1 MRRLRS
7 FNCLLL
13 LLHAC
18 LSTSASLLSTGAVPI
33 PSTWPYGASNAITW
47 KKETTQTLVFRPLSH
62 WRHYKLPLTQYY
74 QPVEMFLFLFGPF
87 KRNENQLYFFCL
99 VSFLF
104 RLLLTNRWGR
114 RSLASAGVWGARETY
129 GEAAT
134 QLTCFDSNNENLF
147 LFSPL
152 IARSI
157 LTTFWNSAGLGQ
169 DSNKRHFDVLL
180 INPRI
185 SP

>member
-18 LSTSASLLSTGAVPI
+18 LSSSASLLSTGAVPI

-47 KKETTQTLVFRPLSH
+47 KKKTTQTLVFRPLSH

-87 KRNENQLYFFCL
+87 KRNENRLYFFCL

-104 RLLLTNRWGR
+104 SIVVDESMGTTQFGLCWCVGCERDLRGGSNTIDMLRLKQRK
-114 RSLASAGVWGARETY
+114 SFPFFPPYCS
-129 GEAAT
+129 
-134 QLTCFDSNNENLF
+134 
-147 LFSPL
+147 
-152 IARSI
+152 
-157 LTTFWNSAGLGQ
+157 
-169 DSNKRHFDVLL
+169 
-180 INPRI
+180 
-185 SP
+185 